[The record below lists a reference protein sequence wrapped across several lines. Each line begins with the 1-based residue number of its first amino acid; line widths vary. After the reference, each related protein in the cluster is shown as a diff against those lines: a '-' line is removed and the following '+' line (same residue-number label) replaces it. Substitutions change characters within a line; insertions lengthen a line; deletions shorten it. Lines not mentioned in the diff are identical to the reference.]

1 MGVLNV
7 QGGSNGLPIPSEAL
21 MAQLVNMKKVGGMLE
36 SERQAVIDLVVFI
49 YGTEVA
55 PDYYYPMVE
64 GFLGHQIIHRS
75 IVECGAHKIEQLPAL
90 IESRM
95 GRTKIGR
102 KKGVSI
108 ISDFRRTVT
117 TQPIPTGFDIID
129 TPMMGGLPRGEYGI
143 LCAYT
148 GVGKCLGR
156 GTRVLAFDGSIA
168 LVEDIR
174 EGDLLMGPDSKP
186 RKVLSITRGRE
197 EMFQVDQRNGDSF
210 TCNRSHILSLKRTG
224 HIQTSSG
231 PTAKSVNRKGEIVN
245 ISVNDYLAKKPWFR
259 HFYKAWKTAVEFPEK
274 NLPLDPYLFGLWLG
288 DGTSKKPEFT
298 TGDWEIEKEIRD
310 YAKLHDLKVN
320 VVSQENCDT
329 LRLASKSRS
338 KRNILWDTL
347 KKMGVVGN
355 KHIPQEYLTSSR
367 EQRLKLLAGL
377 IDTDGYC
384 PKRSVA
390 IFTSIRKELADQVL
404 FLARSL
410 GFMST
415 LRTKKTTLKSRNYTG
430 IAYNVTICGD
440 VHTIP
445 TKLPRRRPDGSVQ
458 RNQQVNSFTLT
469 SIGEGDYFGFTLEGD
484 GLFLLGDFTVT
495 HNTTAALNFAAGAGR
510 MGFKTC
516 FFTLELTEEKIR
528 ERLYSLIGRYNYD
541 RIRYG
546 DPQKI
551 KTKDEIWAEVEE
563 AVRLNGTH
571 PNGQVWADNIRI
583 FDFSRDTCSL
593 SHIEDCI
600 KEEQDDDPENPPAQ
614 AMIDWLLCL
623 DESPGYDPRK
633 MGPGEMRHKLQRYS
647 DEISK
652 KICRGH
658 NVSCWAT
665 HQADAKAEE
674 EDKITM
680 AHAAEGK
687 SVGWKCSTFIGIGA
701 SSKNRQDNIFT
712 VNASKMRDGRLF
724 TGRLKGHLHEQRF
737 EDMTEADQQV
747 IQQTSSITEDLIL
760 SRQMAQRRLQET
772 QKQEGVILPK

>member
-102 KKGVSI
+102 KKGISIVSE
-108 ISDFRRTVT
+108 FRRTVT

-148 GVGKCLGR
+148 GLGK
-156 GTRVLAFDGSIA
+156 
-168 LVEDIR
+168 
-174 EGDLLMGPDSKP
+174 
-186 RKVLSITRGRE
+186 
-197 EMFQVDQRNGDSF
+197 
-210 TCNRSHILSLKRTG
+210 
-224 HIQTSSG
+224 
-231 PTAKSVNRKGEIVN
+231 
-245 ISVNDYLAKKPWFR
+245 
-259 HFYKAWKTAVEFPEK
+259 
-274 NLPLDPYLFGLWLG
+274 
-288 DGTSKKPEFT
+288 
-298 TGDWEIEKEIRD
+298 
-310 YAKLHDLKVN
+310 
-320 VVSQENCDT
+320 
-329 LRLASKSRS
+329 
-338 KRNILWDTL
+338 
-347 KKMGVVGN
+347 
-355 KHIPQEYLTSSR
+355 
-367 EQRLKLLAGL
+367 
-377 IDTDGYC
+377 
-384 PKRSVA
+384 
-390 IFTSIRKELADQVL
+390 
-404 FLARSL
+404 
-410 GFMST
+410 
-415 LRTKKTTLKSRNYTG
+415 
-430 IAYNVTICGD
+430 
-440 VHTIP
+440 
-445 TKLPRRRPDGSVQ
+445 
-458 RNQQVNSFTLT
+458 
-469 SIGEGDYFGFTLEGD
+469 
-484 GLFLLGDFTVT
+484 
-495 HNTTAALNFAAGAGR
+495 TTAALNFAAGAAR

-546 DPQKI
+546 DPQRI

-583 FDFSRDTCSL
+583 FDFSRDTCSI

-633 MGPGEMRHKLQRYS
+633 MGPGEVRHKLQRYS
-647 DEISK
+647 DDISK
-652 KICRGH
+652 KICRGQS
-658 NVSCWAT
+658 VSCWAT

-687 SVGWKCSTFIGIGA
+687 SVGWKCSAYVGIGA

-760 SRQMAQRRLQET
+760 SRQMAQRRLQEN